1 MACARSRGSSR
12 SGRGAR
18 FFFSSRRRHTR
29 FDCDWSSDVCSSDLA
44 NLVSCALPT
53 GACRHSRRDSNG
65 HHHHHRDCDNC
76 RSDRGRRTG
85 HVYFPRR
92 CAGERFPDPRGRDSG
107 GAAPAD
113 GRFSTRSGRTP
124 IEGRVRMRRV
134 LLLVLSFVYL
144 LNVVFFVTG
153 CKKAAQTKITIGSK
167 FFTEQVVLAELLA
180 QHIEARTGIP
190 VIRKTNL
197 GGTLLVH
204 KALLSGDLDV
214 YVEYTGTALT
224 AVLNEAPQGT
234 SAEVYNRVKKLYSE
248 RFHLEVTEPL
258 GFENTFAMVIR
269 GDDAKNLHIQ
279 KISDIAPLAP
289 KWRAGVGYEFLE
301 RPDGFRGW
309 SDSYNLHFAE
319 SPKVMDLG
327 LIYRALVD
335 HQVDIVAGNSTDGLI
350 DSLGLVA
357 LADDRHYFPPYDAV
371 PIVRQSTL
379 AQFPQLRAALA
390 DLSGKL
396 SAADI
401 RRLNYAVDAQH
412 HDAAAVVRAFCQSR
426 GF

>member
-1 MACARSRGSSR
+1 M
-12 SGRGAR
+12 
-18 FFFSSRRRHTR
+18 RR
-29 FDCDWSSDVCSSDLA
+29 
-44 NLVSCALPT
+44 P
-53 GACRHSRRDSNG
+53 HSR
-65 HHHHHRDCDNC
+65 
-76 RSDRGRRTG
+76 
-85 HVYFPRR
+85 
-92 CAGERFPDPRGRDSG
+92 
-107 GAAPAD
+107 
-113 GRFSTRSGRTP
+113 
-124 IEGRVRMRRV
+124 
-134 LLLVLSFVYL
+134 LLCFLYL
-144 LNVVFFVTG
+144 LNVVYFL
-153 CKKAAQTKITIGSK
+153 CACQKPSQSKITIGSK

-190 VIRKTNL
+190 VMRKTNL
-197 GGTLLVH
+197 GGTLLVQ
-204 KALLSGDLDV
+204 KALQAGELDL

-224 AVLNEAPQGT
+224 AVLNETPQGD
-234 SAEVYNRVKKLYSE
+234 SAAIYSRVKQLYSD

-269 GDDAKNLHIQ
+269 GDEAKNLHLQ
-279 KISDIAPLAP
+279 KISDIAALAP

-309 SDSYNLHFAE
+309 SERYNLHFAG

-350 DSLGLVA
+350 DALGLVA
-357 LADDRHYFPPYDAV
+357 LIDDRHYFPPYDAV

-379 AQFPQLRAALA
+379 TQFPQLRAALA
-390 DLSGKL
+390 ELAGKL

-412 HDAAAVVRAFCQSR
+412 QDAAAVVRAFRASTKL
-426 GF
+426 

>member
-1 MACARSRGSSR
+1 
-12 SGRGAR
+12 
-18 FFFSSRRRHTR
+18 
-29 FDCDWSSDVCSSDLA
+29 
-44 NLVSCALPT
+44 
-53 GACRHSRRDSNG
+53 
-65 HHHHHRDCDNC
+65 
-76 RSDRGRRTG
+76 
-85 HVYFPRR
+85 
-92 CAGERFPDPRGRDSG
+92 
-107 GAAPAD
+107 
-113 GRFSTRSGRTP
+113 
-124 IEGRVRMRRV
+124 MRRV
-134 LLLVLSFVYL
+134 QFPFLCFLCFLNFVCFLSA
-144 LNVVFFVTG
+144 
-153 CKKAAQTKITIGSK
+153 CSKPPQTKITIGSK

-180 QHIEARTGIP
+180 QHIEAKTGIP

-204 KALLSGDLDV
+204 KALLAGELDL

-224 AVLNEAPQGT
+224 AVLNETPRGDSNA
-234 SAEVYNRVKKLYSE
+234 VYHRVKQLYSD

-269 GDDAKNLHIQ
+269 GGDAKNLHLQ

-301 RPDGFRGW
+301 RPDGFPGLTQN
-309 SDSYNLHFAE
+309 YGLHFAE

-357 LADDRHYFPPYDAV
+357 LEDDRHYFPPYDAV

-379 AQFPQLRAALA
+379 ARFPQLRAALA
-390 DLSGKL
+390 DLAGKL
-396 SAADI
+396 TAADI

-412 HDAAAVVRAFCQSR
+412 QDAAAVVRQFRSSK
-426 GF
+426 GL

>member
-1 MACARSRGSSR
+1 
-12 SGRGAR
+12 
-18 FFFSSRRRHTR
+18 
-29 FDCDWSSDVCSSDLA
+29 
-44 NLVSCALPT
+44 
-53 GACRHSRRDSNG
+53 
-65 HHHHHRDCDNC
+65 
-76 RSDRGRRTG
+76 
-85 HVYFPRR
+85 
-92 CAGERFPDPRGRDSG
+92 
-107 GAAPAD
+107 
-113 GRFSTRSGRTP
+113 
-124 IEGRVRMRRV
+124 MRRV
-134 LLLVLSFVYL
+134 QLGFLCFLCLIHLSC
-144 LNVVFFVTG
+144 FFFA
-153 CKKAAQTKITIGSK
+153 CSKPPQTKITIGSK

-180 QHIEARTGIP
+180 QHIETKTGIP
-190 VIRKTNL
+190 VVRKTNL

-204 KALLSGDLDV
+204 KALLAGELDL

-224 AVLNEAPQGT
+224 AVLNESPQGD
-234 SAEVYNRVKKLYSE
+234 SAAVYNRDKQLYSD

-269 GDDAKNLHIQ
+269 GDDAKKLHLQ
-279 KISDIAPLAP
+279 EISDIAPFAP
-289 KWRAGVGYEFLE
+289 KWRVGVGYEFLE

-309 SDSYNLHFAE
+309 SERYNLHFAE

-379 AQFPQLRAALA
+379 ARFPQLRAALA
-390 DLSGKL
+390 DLAGKL

-412 HDAAAVVRAFCQSR
+412 QDAPAVIRAFRQSH
-426 GF
+426 GL

>member
-1 MACARSRGSSR
+1 
-12 SGRGAR
+12 
-18 FFFSSRRRHTR
+18 
-29 FDCDWSSDVCSSDLA
+29 
-44 NLVSCALPT
+44 
-53 GACRHSRRDSNG
+53 
-65 HHHHHRDCDNC
+65 
-76 RSDRGRRTG
+76 
-85 HVYFPRR
+85 
-92 CAGERFPDPRGRDSG
+92 
-107 GAAPAD
+107 
-113 GRFSTRSGRTP
+113 
-124 IEGRVRMRRV
+124 MRRV
-134 LLLVLSFVYL
+134 QFRFLCFLYL
-144 LNVVFFVTG
+144 LNFTCFFSA
-153 CKKAAQTKITIGSK
+153 CNKAPQTKITIGSK

-180 QHIEARTGIP
+180 QHIEAKTGIP

-204 KALLSGDLDV
+204 KALLAGELDL

-224 AVLNEAPQGT
+224 AVLNETPQGD
-234 SAEVYNRVKKLYSE
+234 SAAVYNRVKQIYSD

-269 GDDAKNLHIQ
+269 GDDAQKLHLQ
-279 KISDIAPLAP
+279 RISDIAFVAP

-309 SDSYNLHFAE
+309 SERYNLHFAE

-379 AQFPQLRAALA
+379 ARFPQLRAALA
-390 DLSGKL
+390 DLAGKL
-396 SAADI
+396 SASDI
-401 RRLNYAVDAQH
+401 RRLNYAVDGQH
-412 HDAAAVVRAFCQSR
+412 QDVAVVVRSFRRSKDL
-426 GF
+426 